1 MAGRRRGRKNKTKFS
16 VKAVRQSTIFG
27 VILGMISIASVV
39 ALLYLTFISGSEAT
53 LSYAFAG
60 LLTSFFSVT
69 GLVLSILCL
78 NDHYQPHFWGWLGF
92 LTNGIAV
99 LAMAGILYLGMF

>member
-1 MAGRRRGRKNKTKFS
+1 MAGRRGRRNKTKFS
-16 VKAVRQSTIFG
+16 VKEVRQSTIFG
-27 VILGMISIASVV
+27 VILGIISIFAVI

-78 NDHYQPHFWGWLGF
+78 NDHYQPHFWGWIGLI
-92 LTNGIAV
+92 TNGVAV
-99 LAMAGILYLGMF
+99 LIMAGILCLGMF